1 MKGIKKIT
9 ALISVA
15 VLAVSLA
22 ACGASGNQDVGGTDI
37 GSVDTGSAE
46 AGSGDA
52 ENTGT
57 DSTGTDSTGTDAESQ
72 RNILVAYFSYTG
84 NTEEVAKQI
93 AEQTGGDRVQIER
106 SVPYDDVQTEARMSL
121 RVMPGRKSQWIL
133 KALTGMTPF
142 LWVRSGG
149 MRRLW

>member
-52 ENTGT
+52 EN
-57 DSTGTDSTGTDAESQ
+57 TGTDSTGTDAESQ